1 MKWDPGRKK
10 AGIAARLNA
19 VTSEVIMHTQNHALN
34 THIAP
39 PNGRSEN
46 VARTMSSREIA
57 NVTGK
62 RHNNVK
68 RDIVS
73 MLTDLEE
80 DVLSFEHI
88 YLDGQNREQVEYRLD
103 RELTDT
109 LLTGYSAKMRRAVI
123 RRWTELERKEGAR
136 ESVAF
141 NGTKVI
147 GEIAIME
154 CFTRLLKPAPSS
166 QMLMLTKIA
175 ENNGLDPKFLPGYA
189 VDAAP
194 VAAGGSSMPTKSA
207 TALLKD
213 FGLGGSVV
221 SFNKRLEAAGYLKVL
236 TRKNSKQEVVP
247 FWSITDKGLVFGKN
261 LTSPQCPRET
271 QPHWYV
277 DCFLEL
283 AKLVGKA

>member
-1 MKWDPGRKK
+1 
-10 AGIAARLNA
+10 LHN
-19 VTSEVIMHTQNHALN
+19 VLELIMHTPNSHVQALN
-34 THIAP
+34 NPAP
-39 PNGRSEN
+39 HFANHEN

-57 NVTGK
+57 NVTAK

-88 YLDGQNREQVEYRLD
+88 YLDGYKREQVEYLLD

-123 RRWTELERKEGAR
+123 RRWRELEGQSEAR
-136 ESVAF
+136 QSVLA
-141 NGTKVI
+141 NGTKVV
-147 GEIAIME
+147 GELAIME

-166 QMLMLTKIA
+166 QLLMLSKIA

-194 VAAGGSSMPTKSA
+194 DATGGSSMPTKA
-207 TALLKD
+207 ITALIKD
-213 FGLGGSVV
+213 NAIASAAAA
-221 SFNKRLEAAGYLKVL
+221 FNRALAAHGYLKAM
-236 TRKNSKQEVVP
+236 TRKNSKQKTVE
-247 FWSITDKGLVFGKN
+247 FWSVTDKGLAYGKN
-261 LTSPQCPRET
+261 LTSPQSPRET

-277 DCFLEL
+277 DRFLEL